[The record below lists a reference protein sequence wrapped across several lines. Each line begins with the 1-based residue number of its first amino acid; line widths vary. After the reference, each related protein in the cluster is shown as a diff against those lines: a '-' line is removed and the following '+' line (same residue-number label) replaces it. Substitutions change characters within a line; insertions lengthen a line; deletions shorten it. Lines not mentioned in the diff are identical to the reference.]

1 MAKQVQRAIGWVA
14 AFLLAVGMLFLPV
27 SKAYAG
33 PVSGGSPGSGEMR
46 GVWVSYLDWNGWAKD
61 EAGYKKAMDQTLDLC
76 VQKGLNAVFL
86 QVRPDGD
93 AMYPSQYFP
102 WSKFASGKQGKNPG
116 YDPLAYAVQA
126 AHQRGLQLHAWIN
139 PYRITGYLNRYSDL
153 CASNPAI
160 AWARDGDSSND
171 RWVLCQ
177 NGEYYYNPAI
187 PQVRQLIIDGVKEI
201 VTNYEV
207 DGIHFDDYFYPNL
220 DDSKAETWFD
230 YPEYQASGTSLSVAA
245 WRRNN
250 VNELVRG
257 VYSAV
262 KSIRPQALFGIS
274 PEGYL
279 QNLRKDT
286 RQFTDVDAWMTQS
299 GYVDYLMPQIYWG
312 FEAKQNGQAA
322 GYAFANCL
330 NEWVTLKKKGN
341 VKLYVGLALY
351 KTGTD
356 AVDGN
361 EVPEW
366 QRYHDIMKR
375 EVQAGRATGQVSGYC
390 FYDLSSLTRAAAAE
404 EVANVTALFH

>member
-1 MAKQVQRAIGWVA
+1 MAKQVQRVIGWVA

-160 AWARDGDSSND
+160 AW
-171 RWVLCQ
+171 
-177 NGEYYYNPAI
+177 
-187 PQVRQLIIDGVKEI
+187 VRQLIIDGVKEI

-230 YPEYQASGTSLSVAA
+230 YPEYQAGGTSLSVAA